1 MNQGRPTTNAHF
13 HTEHRTNAQ
22 PDRSTQFAHFNTYNF
37 ALTKERDLARYKTAY
52 SSRLNIYDQTR
63 VVEPRNYYGTR
74 FIEPNGEEIRYSPAG
89 MDMVNSRQSNP
100 FSFTKPAPRM
110 YPQNL

>member
-1 MNQGRPTTNAHF
+1 MNQGRPKSNAHF
-13 HTEHRTNAQ
+13 HNEHRLNAQ
-22 PDRSTQFAHFNTYNF
+22 PDRSTQISHYDSYNF

-52 SSRLNIYDQTR
+52 SSKLNIYDQTR
-63 VVEPRNYYGTR
+63 VVEPRNYYGIR
-74 FIEPNGEEIRYSPAG
+74 FIEGNDKTQRYATAGMNGE
-89 MDMVNSRQSNP
+89 NSRHSNP

>member
-13 HTEHRTNAQ
+13 HTEHRLNAQ

-52 SSRLNIYDQTR
+52 SSKLNIFDNSRT
-63 VVEPRNYYGTR
+63 VAPTNYYGTR
-74 FIEPNGEEIRYSPAG
+74 FIQANGEVQHFAPAG
-89 MDMVNSRQSNP
+89 MNGENSRRSNP